1 NHGGELGITEGG
13 EAAGNSGHHERKH
26 HCRTCAR
33 PAEHQRRVSRP
44 RLNKIQYG
52 CFPNRRLQLL
62 ARGRSSS
69 QGENSSSNDR
79 PDTNAGQSE
88 WTENALHL
96 SLRRGGFRDQVIRIL
111 STKKR
116 AHCLDRSAC
125 LRKPFPL
132 HRGTPFLIRSTF
144 SLCAPLFGLR
154 LATKKAYA
162 RRVHNELCR
171 WRCLQRLR
179 LHCLHLWQTNGL
191 LDADALRSR
200 INAVA
205 ALCGRCCFACRQH
218 ASGNGGNRLSP
229 YLDRQKNRAAIQ
241 RIIRSAE
248 AT

>member
-1 NHGGELGITEGG
+1 RDRTVTGVQ
-13 EAAGNSGHHERKH
+13 
-26 HCRTCAR
+26 TCAL
-33 PAEHQRRVSRP
+33 PIS
-44 RLNKIQYG
+44 
-52 CFPNRRLQLL
+52 
-62 ARGRSSS
+62 
-69 QGENSSSNDR
+69 
-79 PDTNAGQSE
+79 
-88 WTENALHL
+88 
-96 SLRRGGFRDQVIRIL
+96 
-111 STKKR
+111 
-116 AHCLDRSAC
+116 
-125 LRKPFPL
+125 
-132 HRGTPFLIRSTF
+132 PFLIRSTF

-248 AT
+248 ATFACCRCNSEMLTRPIDGEIHFLD